1 LRRHHLHRRAA
12 PRSCGAPATVPES
25 IIVSTVPPDVVKN
38 LAPTGKLRAAINL
51 GNPVLAQKDP
61 AGGEPKGVTADL
73 ARELAK
79 RAGLPLEFVTFDAAG
94 KVFDALKAGAWDIA
108 FLAIEPV
115 RAAEIEF
122 TAPYVIIE
130 GVYMVPVGS
139 ALKTVA
145 DVDRPGVRVAV
156 NKASAYDLFL
166 TRTLK
171 HAQLVRGESGV
182 DLFVADK
189 LEVAAGVK
197 QPMVAYAKTNP
208 NVRIMD
214 GRFMEIR
221 QAMGTPKGRD
231 AAARYLRGFV
241 EEMKASGFVAD
252 ALKRSNQPDAAVA
265 PPGG

>member
-1 LRRHHLHRRAA
+1 
-12 PRSCGAPATVPES
+12 
-25 IIVSTVPPDVVKN
+25 
-38 LAPTGKLRAAINL
+38 
-51 GNPVLAQKDP
+51 
-61 AGGEPKGVTADL
+61 
-73 ARELAK
+73 
-79 RAGLPLEFVTFDAAG
+79 
-94 KVFDALKAGAWDIA
+94 VFDALKTGAWDIA

-115 RAAEIEF
+115 RAAEIDF

-145 DVDRPGVRVAV
+145 DVDREGVRVAV

-197 QPMVAYAKTNP
+197 QPMVAYAKTNQ

-241 EEMKASGFVAD
+241 EEMKASGFVAE

-265 PPGG
+265 PAGG

>member
-1 LRRHHLHRRAA
+1 M
-12 PRSCGAPATVPES
+12 
-25 IIVSTVPPDVVKN
+25 STVPPDVVKN

-61 AGGEPKGVTADL
+61 AGGQPKGVTADL

-79 RAGLPLEFVTFDAAG
+79 RAGLPVEFVTFDAAG
-94 KVFDALKAGAWDIA
+94 KVFDALKTGAWDIA

-115 RAAEIEF
+115 RAAEIDF

-145 DVDRPGVRVAV
+145 DVDRPGVRVSV
-156 NKASAYDLFL
+156 NKASAYDLYL

-171 HAQLVRGESGV
+171 QAQLVRSESGV
-182 DLFVADK
+182 DTFIADK

-197 QPMVAYAKTNP
+197 QPMVEYAKSNP

-252 ALKRSNQPDAAVA
+252 ALKRSNQPNTAVA
-265 PPGG
+265 PPEAG